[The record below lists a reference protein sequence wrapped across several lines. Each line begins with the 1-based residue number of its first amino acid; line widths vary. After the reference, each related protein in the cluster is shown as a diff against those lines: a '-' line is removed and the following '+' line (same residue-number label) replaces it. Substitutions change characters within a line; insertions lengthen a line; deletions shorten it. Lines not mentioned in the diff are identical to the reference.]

1 MTDSDPPH
9 PGTGSSRQLH
19 PVTPEQLSQIRSLI
33 DLVQSEIPA
42 EYRDEIF
49 RQLLPRAIGEPPQA
63 HRPPPSTAMAM
74 DQTHVEVAAG
84 PIDSSRLT
92 LARYASILAA
102 PGRTLLKALAA
113 LDAGDTQLG
122 IDWMTPAEIERFLVE
137 RARVR
142 SVYRTNISNALR
154 GARPLADRRRHGRGY
169 EYRITMPGRDALE
182 RELAILGSG

>member
-1 MTDSDPPH
+1 MSDSDPPR
-9 PGTGSSRQLH
+9 PSPGSSRQRH

-63 HRPPPSTAMAM
+63 HRPSPSTGVAM
-74 DQTHVEVAAG
+74 DQTQVEAAAG

-92 LARYASILAA
+92 LARYAAILAA

-137 RARVR
+137 RTRVR

-169 EYRITMPGRDALE
+169 EYRITLPGREALE